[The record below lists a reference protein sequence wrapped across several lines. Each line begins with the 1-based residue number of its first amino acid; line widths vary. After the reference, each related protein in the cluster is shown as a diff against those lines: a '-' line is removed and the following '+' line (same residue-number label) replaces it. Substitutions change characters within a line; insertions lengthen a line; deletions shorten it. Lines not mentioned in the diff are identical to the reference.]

1 MKYICLL
8 IFSISLTIHA
18 FAQKKDT
25 INTVKEIKARHV
37 GINTT
42 PLVIQFI
49 PFNRTNP
56 RTAGPYNFIYKRF
69 NNADALI
76 LAAGVDVLELESS
89 TSNFHLNLL
98 IGWEQQRKLEEN
110 WYYAFGASAM
120 FLMGNL
126 NVPGAGAPNNS
137 NEGGLGVAPT
147 FTLGYTLNE
156 AVSISTETMFFFR
169 LSNASDGSTVPGI
182 AFVPPVAMYL
192 NFKLPDKKR
201 KNEK

>member
-8 IFSISLTIHA
+8 IFSISLTINA

-25 INTVKEIKARHV
+25 ISTIKEEKSRVV

-76 LAAGVDVLELESS
+76 LAAGVDVLEFESS
-89 TSNFHLNLL
+89 TSNFHLNLRV
-98 IGWEQQRKLEEN
+98 GWEQQRKLEGN

-120 FLMGNL
+120 FLIGNF
-126 NVPGAGAPNNS
+126 NTTNTISPNES
-137 NEGGLGVAPT
+137 GDGGLGIAPT

-156 AVSISTETMFFFR
+156 VVSISTETMLFVG
-169 LSNASDGSTVPGI
+169 LSGASDISDTSGF

-201 KNEK
+201 KNQK

>member
-8 IFSISLTIHA
+8 IFSISLTINA

-25 INTVKEIKARHV
+25 ISTVKEEKSRIV

-69 NNADALI
+69 NKSDALI
-76 LAAGVDVLELESS
+76 LAAGVDVLEFESS
-89 TSNFHLNLL
+89 TSNFHLNLRV
-98 IGWEQQRKLEEN
+98 GWEQQRKLEGN

-120 FLMGNL
+120 FVMGNF
-126 NVPGAGAPNNS
+126 NAPNTVSS
-137 NEGGLGVAPT
+137 NGNDDGGLGFAPT
-147 FTLGYTLNE
+147 FTLGYKLNE
-156 AVSISTETMFFFR
+156 VVSVSTETIFFIR
-169 LSNASDGSTVPGI
+169 LSNAGEVSNIPPI

-201 KNEK
+201 KNQK